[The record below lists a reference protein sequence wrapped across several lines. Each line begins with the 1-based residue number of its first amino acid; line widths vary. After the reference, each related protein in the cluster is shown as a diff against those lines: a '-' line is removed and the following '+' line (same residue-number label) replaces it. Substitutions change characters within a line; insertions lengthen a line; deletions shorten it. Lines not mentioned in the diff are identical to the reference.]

1 MANIGKSIIRFKP
14 KKFKVGDIISVRYV
28 VTHPMDTGMG
38 KDKETQKIIPAH
50 YITDISCQFEGK
62 EFTKMKVW
70 ESISTNPTFKFKY
83 RVTGAGKIKIET
95 TDNLGKK
102 FVKTKKLKPKA

>member
-1 MANIGKSIIRFKP
+1 MASIGKAMIKIKP
-14 KKFKVGDIISVRYV
+14 KKFKVGDVISVLYKV
-28 VTHPMDTGMG
+28 IHPMETGMA
-38 KDKETQKIIPAH
+38 KDKETKKIIPAH

-62 EFTKMKVW
+62 EFSKMKVW
-70 ESISTNPTFKFKY
+70 ESVSTDPSFKFKY
-83 RVTGAGKIKIET
+83 RVTGAGELKIEA

>member
-1 MANIGKSIIRFKP
+1 MANIGKSLIKFKP
-14 KKFKVGDIISVRYV
+14 KKFKVGDIITVRYLI
-28 VTHPMDTGMG
+28 THPMATGMG
-38 KDKETQKIIPAH
+38 KDEKTKKIIPAH

-62 EFTKMKVW
+62 EFSKMKVW
-70 ESISTNPTFKFKY
+70 ESVSTNPSFVFKY
-83 RVTGAGKIKIET
+83 KVTGAGELKIEA